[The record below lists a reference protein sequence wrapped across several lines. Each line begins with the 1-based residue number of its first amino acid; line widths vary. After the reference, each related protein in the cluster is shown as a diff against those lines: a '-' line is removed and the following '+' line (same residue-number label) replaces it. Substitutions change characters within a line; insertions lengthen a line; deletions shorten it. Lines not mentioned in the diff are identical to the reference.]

1 MIKKYVVLFCF
12 SCCLINQ
19 LLHAQSSF
27 VKVKDHQFTINNKP
41 YYYIGANYWYGGL
54 LAMVKD
60 REAGKKR
67 LLNELDFLH
76 LKGVNNLRVLAGVE
90 GFGKLNGVKRV
101 SPSLQTSQGVFD
113 TALLKGLDFLLV
125 EMGKRNMK
133 AVIYLSN
140 NWDWSGGFLQYLNWN
155 GKLPDSILQ
164 RKLSWDENRDIVSS
178 FYSCEPCKQAYFK
191 QVKLIVNRT
200 NSITGQPYKND
211 AAIMAWQLAN
221 EPRPM
226 RLQAIPAYIKWVSA
240 AAALI
245 KSLDKNHLVTTGS
258 EGEQGSENMATYN
271 AIHAGKNVDYLTIH
285 IWPKNWGWFGDTSIS
300 KSLNSII
307 INTKKYIDKHTAVAS
322 TLQKPLVIEEFGLP
336 RDGHQFNP
344 QSTTLLRDSYYSV
357 LFNILEESRIKNGYI
372 AGCNFWGFGGY
383 GRSANGSN
391 YWWSDGDDYMA
402 DPPPEEQGLNNVFDQ
417 DTSTWNVIQSFTN
430 RIHQ

>member
-19 LLHAQSSF
+19 LLHAQSAF
-27 VKVKDHQFTINNKP
+27 VKVKGHQFTINNKP

-60 REAGKKR
+60 SEAGKKR
-67 LLNELDFLH
+67 LVNELDFLH

-90 GFGKLNGVKRV
+90 GFGKLNAVKRV

-164 RKLSWDENRDIVSS
+164 RKLSWDENRDIVSR
-178 FYSCEPCKQAYFK
+178 FYSCKPCMQAYYK
-191 QVKLIVNRT
+191 QVELIVNRT

-211 AAIMAWQLAN
+211 VAIMAWQLAN

-226 RLQAIPAYIKWVSA
+226 RLQAIPAYIEWVSA
-240 AAALI
+240 SAALI

-258 EGEQGSENMATYN
+258 EGEQGSENMATYK

-285 IWPKNWGWFGDTSIS
+285 IWPKNWAWFNDTSIS

-307 INTKKYIDKHTAVAS
+307 INTKNYIDKHAAVAS
-322 TLQKPLVIEEFGLP
+322 SLQKPLVIEEFGLP

-344 QSTTLLRDSYYSV
+344 QSTTLLRDNYYSV

-372 AGCNFWGFGGY
+372 AGCNFWGVGGY
-383 GRSANGSN
+383 GRSAKGSN
-391 YWWSDGDDYMA
+391 YWWSEGDDYMA

-417 DTSTWNVIQSFTN
+417 DTSTWNVIQYFTN
-430 RIHQ
+430 RIYQ

>member
-27 VKVKDHQFTINNKP
+27 VKVKGHQFTINNKP

-67 LLNELDFLH
+67 LVNELDFLH

-101 SPSLQTSQGVFD
+101 SPSLQTSEGVFD

-125 EMGKRNMK
+125 EMGRRNMK

-164 RKLSWDENRDIVSS
+164 RKLSWDENRDIVSG
-178 FYSCEPCKQAYFK
+178 FYTCGPCKQAYYK

-211 AAIMAWQLAN
+211 VAIMAWQLAN

-226 RLQAIPAYIKWVSA
+226 RLQAIPAYIEWVSA
-240 AAALI
+240 SAALI

-258 EGEQGSENMATYN
+258 EGEQGSENMATYK

-285 IWPKNWGWFGDTSIS
+285 IWPKNWGWFNDTSIS
-300 KSLNSII
+300 KSLNRII
-307 INTKKYIDKHTAVAS
+307 INTKNYIDKHAAVAS
-322 TLQKPLVIEEFGLP
+322 SLQKPLVIEEFGLP

-344 QSTTLLRDSYYSV
+344 QSTTLLRDNYYSV